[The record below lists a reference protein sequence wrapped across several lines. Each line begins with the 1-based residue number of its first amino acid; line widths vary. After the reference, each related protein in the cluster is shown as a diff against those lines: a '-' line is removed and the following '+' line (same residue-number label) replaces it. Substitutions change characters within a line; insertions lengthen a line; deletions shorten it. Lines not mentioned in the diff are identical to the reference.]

1 MSVVKIVKGAE
12 FRINVNEE
20 IKEDDIFFRQYEQAA
35 AMLDDIVGASARLKD
50 CPGSWSWKHQDFEN
64 NVIAFCGER
73 GEGKSSAM
81 MTFVNAVYSNREKK
95 NPVFS
100 SCRHLEN
107 TFFSE
112 PLLIDPSQFDDVHN
126 VLDIVLARIF
136 QDFDRRCDYGGQYA
150 DERTR
155 ERLLDRFQT
164 VYRYISL
171 INNQKQ
177 MRDDEF
183 DYEGNIS
190 KLTKL
195 GESTNL
201 KKTMAE
207 LIRDYLDF
215 RNKNEKNQQLI
226 IAIDDL
232 DLCSA
237 NAYKMAE
244 QIRKYLIIPQVTI
257 VISVRI
263 EQLELCIR
271 EKNLRD
277 FRKLYENRD
286 DEVYRQLNQEIQTMA
301 ERYVA
306 KLIPKQRRIYL
317 PKVQSFDDVHILYT
331 DNSDENILWDS
342 AAPELLSCNPHIC
355 GSASP
360 GSSSGSPD
368 NVDPASSNFSSDG
381 PDTFDTASQEPV
393 FDSPDTFVSAMLK
406 LIFLRTGMRFLPE
419 GDGTSYLLPDNLR
432 DMISWLSMVAGLK
445 DPAGNDEIY
454 LENIE
459 TFERYFQK
467 EWAADHLKLY
477 NALTL
482 QEIGQMNSFHM
493 HITVLKILRQIAQ
506 ENGVTLN
513 SAFEPT
519 TSDRPDSFYQV
530 IHCFDYLSKNIAD
543 RRTEDYIYQL
553 RVLYTIRMH
562 QLLKSSQLCAL
573 TQFVNGYIWGAYF
586 SNILPAHQISGTDR
600 SRFMLETIQGINKI
614 LENIDSSAP
623 RLTPPGYENPARA
636 SSIANHPNRDDY
648 VKAWILIGLLS
659 NIWYANNNQTVFSSE
674 NSIIFDNS
682 IVYNYVHI
690 SLENYLTSLCN
701 LDALYNKINMG
712 MLGITYKDFQT
723 VIQAIE
729 DDNSESIACA
739 RSILSN
745 LDLTLKIKDYC
756 IQHRNYR
763 KGTKDE
769 TERSKKLADTFF
781 RNISEYV
788 KTTQYGVTCPPDKLK
803 FFSFGKQQISI
814 DISTLYA
821 ELFDLSTQN
830 IQLRKEQEEN
840 KRIEDAVA
848 AFRTKLTII
857 PDFPV
862 PEGANASTYMRNWSA
877 DNAKSNLDLLASKVQ
892 CYLSRRREQ
901 PAGLDVNGLC
911 SLYASVERM
920 YLKDRNANITQEM
933 HEEYK
938 RLLNVQ
944 TEIVRY
950 LNGH

>member
-1 MSVVKIVKGAE
+1 MSVVRIVKGAE

-20 IKEDDIFFRQYEQAA
+20 IKEDDIFFKQYERAA

-50 CPGSWSWKHQDFEN
+50 CPDSWSWKHQDFEN

-81 MTFVNAVYSNREKK
+81 MTFVNAVYSNRERK

-126 VLDIVLARIF
+126 VLDLILARIF
-136 QDFDRRCDYGGQYA
+136 QDFDRRCDYGVQYA

-171 INNQKQ
+171 VNNQKQ
-177 MRDDEF
+177 MLDDEF

-201 KKTMAE
+201 KKAMAE

-244 QIRKYLIIPQVTI
+244 QIRKYLIIPQVTV

-286 DEVYRQLNQEIQTMA
+286 DEVYQQLNQEIQTMA
-301 ERYVA
+301 ERYMA

-317 PKVQSFDDVHILYT
+317 PKVQSFDDVHILYM
-331 DNSDENILWDS
+331 NSSDGGILWDS
-342 AAPELLSCNPHIC
+342 AASGNLGTSD
-355 GSASP
+355 SASQRT
-360 GSSSGSPD
+360 SSGSPNAFD
-368 NVDPASSNFSSDG
+368 SDSQESAPG
-381 PDTFDTASQEPV
+381 TPDTFT
-393 FDSPDTFVSAMLK
+393 SAMLK
-406 LIFLRTGMRFLPE
+406 LIFLRTGMSFLPE

-432 DMISWLSMVAGLK
+432 DMISWLSMIAGLK

-459 TFERYFQK
+459 AFEWYFQK

-477 NALTL
+477 DGLTL
-482 QEIGQMNSFHM
+482 QEIGQMDSFHM
-493 HITVLKILRQIAQ
+493 HVTMLKILRQIAQ
-506 ENGVTLN
+506 ESNVLPN
-513 SAFEPT
+513 PAFEPII
-519 TSDRPDSFYQV
+519 SDRSDSFYRV
-530 IHCFDYLSKNIAD
+530 MHLFDFLSKNIAD
-543 RRTEDYIYQL
+543 RRREDYIYQM
-553 RVLYTIRMH
+553 RTLYTIRIH
-562 QLLKSSQLCAL
+562 RLFRSSQEQKLA
-573 TQFVNGYIWGAYF
+573 QFINGYIWGPDF
-586 SNILPAHQISGTDR
+586 NFTLPIHQNSGTDR
-600 SRFMLETIQGINKI
+600 SRFVIETAQSMNKV
-614 LENIDSSAP
+614 LDAMNSTAP
-623 RLTPPGYENPARA
+623 RFLLPENGNPLKA
-636 SSIANHPNRDDY
+636 SSIADHPKRNDY
-648 VKAWILIGLLS
+648 IKAWILLGLLS
-659 NIWYANNNQTVFSSE
+659 NIFYSNNNGQTIYSSE
-674 NSIIFDNS
+674 GSMIYDNS
-682 IVYNYVHI
+682 NIIYYIQI
-690 SLENYLTSLCN
+690 SLENYLTGLCN
-701 LDALYNKINMG
+701 LDALYHKINIG
-712 MLGITYKDFQT
+712 MLGITYEEFQA
-723 VIQAIE
+723 VIRAIE
-729 DDNSESIACA
+729 ESNSESIACA

-756 IQHRNYR
+756 IQHREYR

-769 TERSKKLADTFF
+769 TERSRKLVDTFF
-781 RNISEYV
+781 RNISAYM
-788 KTTQYGVTCPPDKLK
+788 KKKQYGVACSPERLEL
-803 FFSFGKQQISI
+803 FSFGKQEITI
-814 DISTLYA
+814 DVSALYA
-821 ELFDLSTQN
+821 ELFDLSVQN
-830 IQLRKEQEEN
+830 IQYRKEQEEN
-840 KRIEDAVA
+840 KKVEEAVITFQA
-848 AFRTKLTII
+848 KLTII

-862 PEGANASTYMRNWSA
+862 TEGANASTFLRNWSA
-877 DNAKSNLDLLASKVQ
+877 NNAKSNLDLLASKVQ

-920 YLKDRNANITQEM
+920 YLKDQNANITQEM